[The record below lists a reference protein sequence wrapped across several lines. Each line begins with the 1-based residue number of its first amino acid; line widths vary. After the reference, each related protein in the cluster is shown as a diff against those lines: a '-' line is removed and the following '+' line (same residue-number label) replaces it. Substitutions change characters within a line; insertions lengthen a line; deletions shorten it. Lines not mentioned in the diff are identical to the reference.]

1 MACVSASVAHS
12 QRELLTFPL
21 APAIRAKLSSA
32 GFLTVADLNNVKPSQ
47 LSKEAGIAL
56 EDALEVVKI
65 ISGEGKTPMP
75 SQSALELLEQEQNL
89 PSIVTFCAK
98 LDGVLGGGVT
108 LRQVTEICGAPG
120 VGKTQM
126 CIQLAVD
133 ASIPEE
139 LGGAGGEAVYID
151 TEGSFIVERV
161 ADIAMATADHCHRMA
176 ASADDVDIGNY
187 TMETILAGIHYFRCH
202 DHIELLA
209 TIHLLTTFVQ
219 KHPKVRVIVVDS
231 IAFPFRHN
239 FDDLSM
245 RTRLLTS
252 MAQSCIQ
259 LATNFDLAVSV
270 CAWEM
275 MMMTIMMMI
284 LTSMAQSCIQLAT
297 NFDLA
302 VVLTNQM
309 TTRFTLGSNGS
320 QLMPALGESWGHAC
334 TVRLILF
341 WENSQRHAMLYKS
354 PSHRETTVLYQIT
367 TGGIRDVISRKT
379 CSDHEPQ
386 EADGTES
393 AVTKRPRLA

>member
-259 LATNFDLAVSV
+259 LATNFDLAV
-270 CAWEM
+270 
-275 MMMTIMMMI
+275 
-284 LTSMAQSCIQLAT
+284 
-297 NFDLA
+297 
-302 VVLTNQM
+302 VLTNQM